1 MSISCVYI
9 KDNGQETADNG
20 AIRKEGF
27 SSQSIIKIKNMKKEI
42 LASMAMMF
50 AAHCVADNV
59 PALKIKTAQVESSIQ
74 LSNIDKVQYT
84 ENEMIVK
91 LKDGEV
97 QTFIMD
103 EIMSMAFDNVE
114 ISTAINAADNKSEGK
129 ETYFDMKGLP
139 VKDANKKGVY
149 IIKVGKETKKTAK

>member
-1 MSISCVYI
+1 
-9 KDNGQETADNG
+9 
-20 AIRKEGF
+20 
-27 SSQSIIKIKNMKKEI
+27 MKKEI

-59 PALKIKTAQVESSIQ
+59 PALKIKTEQVESSIQ

-97 QTFIMD
+97 KTFIMD
-103 EIMSMAFDNVE
+103 EILSMAFDNVE
-114 ISTAINAADNKSEGK
+114 ISTAINAAGNKSEGK
-129 ETYFDMKGLP
+129 AAYFDMKGLP

-149 IIKVGKETKKTAK
+149 IIKVGKETKKIAK